1 MRGTLGICATRR
13 DSLPHL
19 LGITRAARRAGKR
32 VEIFVTG
39 EAALFTQD
47 PRFAEV
53 VALAGVGICEVS
65 YIAAGY
71 QGMGIPGL
79 SDKDFVTQARNAE
92 LVEHSER
99 YLLL

>member
-1 MRGTLGICATRR
+1 MSGTLGICATRR

-39 EAALFTQD
+39 EAVFITQD

-53 VALAGVGICEVS
+53 IAKASVGICEVS
-65 YIAAGY
+65 YVAAGY
-71 QGMGIPGL
+71 QGVEIPGL
-79 SDKDFVTQARNAE
+79 VDNDFVTQARNAE
-92 LVEHSER
+92 LVERCER